1 MLPKPKWT
9 TISILFLLLCSIP
22 AYSTEPMAPTGKIM
36 GGSLESPIRI
46 EVFSNFECTVCR
58 EYYLRTIKKILKEYS
73 SVDKVCVIYYDFP
86 FNYHEYDREAA
97 AYVEA
102 ASRISREAM
111 LQVFDALY
119 TDQAIWS
126 ENGELQKTL
135 KKALSKEDFEK
146 MKELSKDPEIQPMID
161 AQYDLAIENGLES
174 TPTSFIFSP
183 GKKQKV
189 EGLLTYL
196 VLKTFIDKT
205 VK

>member
-1 MLPKPKWT
+1 MLSKLKWIT
-9 TISILFLLLCSIP
+9 FPILFMLLLSMP
-22 AYSTEPMAPTGKIM
+22 AYPTEPINTIGKIL
-36 GGSLESPIRI
+36 GGSLESPVRI

-58 EYYLRTIKKILKEYS
+58 EYYLRTIKRILEEYS
-73 SVDKVCVIYYDFP
+73 SADKVCVIYYDFP
-86 FNYHEYDREAA
+86 FQYHKYDREAA
-97 AYVEA
+97 RYVEA

-119 TDQAIWS
+119 TDQANWS

-135 KKALSKEDFEK
+135 KKVLSKEDFEK
-146 MKELSKDPEIQPMID
+146 IIELSKDPEMKPMID
-161 AQYDLAIENGLES
+161 AQYDLAIKNGLNA

-183 GKKQKV
+183 GKKQRV

-196 VLKTFIDKT
+196 VLKTFIDKI